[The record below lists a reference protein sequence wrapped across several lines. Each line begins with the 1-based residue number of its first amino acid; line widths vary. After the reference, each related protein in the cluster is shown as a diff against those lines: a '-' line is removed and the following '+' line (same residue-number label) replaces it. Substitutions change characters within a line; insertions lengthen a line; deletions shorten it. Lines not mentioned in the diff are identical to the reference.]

1 MHCGT
6 CELSASP
13 RTVKCS
19 LILIGAV
26 LVEIAQEVWSSLG
39 HGTGDKQD
47 IVRSYL
53 FAPGAVER
61 IHESLQLRPSTD
73 IGIGIG
79 IYFLLPRLL
88 KLAKFIGGTQRAVPR
103 AYPPSRRRATG
114 NTQPM
119 QVPTSAGQLDG

>member
-1 MHCGT
+1 
-6 CELSASP
+6 
-13 RTVKCS
+13 VKCS

-39 HGTGDKQD
+39 HGTGDNQD

-61 IHESLQLRPSTD
+61 IHDSLQLRPD

-88 KLAKFIGGTQRAVPR
+88 KLAQFISGTQRAVPR
-103 AYPPSRRRATG
+103 AYLLVGDARHATRSPCKYRRVPG
-114 NTQPM
+114 NLMVDLNSNLWPLIQ
-119 QVPTSAGQLDG
+119 